1 MRSYHAARAVFSL
14 FSTLAWIVILA
25 GGALAVIS
33 SGLAMERASF
43 GGGNEMVALMA
54 AIPGAIL
61 SLLGFVML
69 VLSQIGRAGVDT
81 AEYSQQMLQASR
93 DHMEVSRQLVRQ
105 GEKLEQ
111 GYAAL
116 AAKLSSPSSVSYEG
130 RIATAEGSSAAAS
143 PATPLSATGEGTTQK
158 VGYADRLQ
166 IEQGIPMTTFQGADS
181 KSTASS

>member
-81 AEYSQQMLQASR
+81 AEYSQQMLQVSR

-111 GYAAL
+111 GYADL
-116 AAKLSSPSSVSYEG
+116 ANKIATAASVSYAGKLPNETG
-130 RIATAEGSSAAAS
+130 TIPVPTVPVAAPASETA
-143 PATPLSATGEGTTQK
+143 PAK
-158 VGYADRLQ
+158 VGYSDLPR
-166 IEQGIPMTTFQGADS
+166 IEAAMPGVALDTPA
-181 KSTASS
+181 ASEHARS

>member
-1 MRSYHAARAVFSL
+1 MRSYHAARAVFTL
-14 FSTLAWIVILA
+14 FSTLSWIVILA

-111 GYAAL
+111 GYAGL
-116 AAKLSSPSSVSYEG
+116 ASK
-130 RIATAEGSSAAAS
+130 IAAAS
-143 PATPLSATGEGTTQK
+143 ASYASKLANEAGATAVPTVPVAAVASETAPTK
-158 VGYADRLQ
+158 VGYGDLPR
-166 IEQGIPMTTFQGADS
+166 IEAAMPGVAFDTPA
-181 KSTASS
+181 ASELARN

>member
-1 MRSYHAARAVFSL
+1 MRSYHAARAVFTL
-14 FSTLAWIVILA
+14 FSTLSWIVILA
-25 GGALAVIS
+25 GGALAAIS

-111 GYAAL
+111 GYADL
-116 AAKLSSPSSVSYEG
+116 ANKIAAAASVSYTGKLTSEAG
-130 RIATAEGSSAAAS
+130 AMQVPIVPATAVAS
-143 PATPLSATGEGTTQK
+143 ETVPTK
-158 VGYADRLQ
+158 VGYGDRLH
-166 IEQGIPMTTFQGADS
+166 IEETMPGVTLETPATSQMTRS
-181 KSTASS
+181 

>member
-1 MRSYHAARAVFSL
+1 MRSYHAARAVFTL
-14 FSTLAWIVILA
+14 FSTLAWVVILA

-33 SGLAMERASF
+33 GGMAAERASF
-43 GGGNEMVALMA
+43 GNEMVALMA

-116 AAKLSSPSSVSYEG
+116 AAKLGAPASASYEG
-130 RIATAEGSSAAAS
+130 RMPTAEASSSAS
-143 PATPLSATGEGTTQK
+143 SSATPLPAAGADTTAK
-158 VGYADRLQ
+158 VGYSDRLQ
-166 IEQGIPMTTFQGADS
+166 IEQGIPMTTLNGAEA
-181 KSTASS
+181 KSTSSS

>member
-14 FSTLAWIVILA
+14 FSGLAWTVILI
-25 GGALAVIS
+25 GILAVFLGIARGRS
-33 SGLAMERASF
+33 INPYNPDLGAA
-43 GGGNEMVALMA
+43 VV
-54 AIPGAIL
+54 AIPGVLAVVFGL
-61 SLLGFVML
+61 VML
-69 VLSQIGRAGVDT
+69 VMAQMGRAGVDT

-116 AAKLSSPSSVSYEG
+116 AAKLSIPPSVSYDG
-130 RIATAEGSSAAAS
+130 RISTAEASSSAAPA
-143 PATPLSATGEGTTQK
+143 ATPLSATGEGTTQK
-158 VGYADRLQ
+158 VGYSDRLQ
-166 IEQGIPMTTFQGADS
+166 IEQGIPMTTLQGADA

>member
-1 MRSYHAARAVFSL
+1 MRSYHAARAVFTL
-14 FSTLAWIVILA
+14 FSTLSWIVIIA

-111 GYAAL
+111 GYADL
-116 AAKLSSPSSVSYEG
+116 ANKIANAASAPYAGKLPSEAG
-130 RIATAEGSSAAAS
+130 ATAVPTVPVATVAS
-143 PATPLSATGEGTTQK
+143 ETAPTK
-158 VGYADRLQ
+158 VGYGDLPR
-166 IEQGIPMTTFQGADS
+166 IEAAMPGVAFNTPATSELARS
-181 KSTASS
+181 